1 MSSGQG
7 SQKFQSLPI
16 GMFDSGIGG
25 LTVLHQCLVTM
36 PNEDFVY
43 FGDTARFPYGEK
55 TQGELREYATQIAA
69 FLERVGVKLLVAACY
84 SATAAALPTLQERFA
99 TPILGVVVP
108 GARAAVQ
115 TSRYRRIGVLA
126 TEATVAS
133 GSYPRA
139 IASLDI
145 GAEVHQQAC
154 PGLAAYIQNG
164 DVASHEVL
172 GVVRAC
178 TAPLKERRTDVV
190 IMGCTHYPLISSMLQ
205 RFLGPDVALVDP
217 AAEIAREVTEILRR
231 QGIGRCEEREGEYSF
246 YCTGD
251 PEAFRSV
258 GARFLQLPIDEVRQ
272 VGVAELERMADAKSH
287 AAATS

>member
-1 MSSGQG
+1 MSSGQA
-7 SQKFQSLPI
+7 SQKLQSLPI

-25 LTVLHQCLVTM
+25 LTVLHQCLVAM
-36 PNEDFVY
+36 PSEDFVY

-55 TQGELREYATQIAA
+55 TQGELQENAAQIAA
-69 FLERVGVKLLVAACY
+69 FLERVGVKLLVVACY

-139 IASLDI
+139 IASLDV
-145 GAEVHQQAC
+145 GAEVHQRAC
-154 PGLAAYIQNG
+154 PGLASFIQEG
-164 DVASHEVL
+164 DVASHEV
-172 GVVRAC
+172 VDAVRGF
-178 TAPLKERRTDVV
+178 TAPLKERRIDVV

-205 RFLGPDVALVDP
+205 RFLGPDVTLVDP
-217 AAEIAREVTEILRR
+217 SAEVAREVSEILRR
-231 QGIGRCEEREGEYSF
+231 QGIARREEREGEYSF
-246 YCTGD
+246 FCTGD
-251 PEAFRSV
+251 PGSFRSV
-258 GARFLQLPIDEVRQ
+258 GSRFLQLPIDEVRQ
-272 VGVAELERMADAKSH
+272 VPVAELERTAGGSH
-287 AAATS
+287 ATAIP

>member
-1 MSSGQG
+1 MSPSPG
-7 SQKFQSLPI
+7 SQKLASLPI

-25 LTVLHQCLVTM
+25 LTVLHQCLVAM

-55 TQGELREYATQIAA
+55 SQGELQEYATQIAA
-69 FLERVGVKLLVAACY
+69 FLERLGVKLLVAACY

-99 TPILGVVVP
+99 TPVVGVVMP

-145 GAEVHQQAC
+145 GAEVAQQAC
-154 PGLAAYIQNG
+154 PGLASFIQDG
-164 DVASHEVL
+164 DVASHEV
-172 GVVRAC
+172 VDAVRAF
-178 TAPLKERRTDVV
+178 TAPLKDRRTDVV
-190 IMGCTHYPLISSMLQ
+190 IMGCTHYPLISPMLQ

-217 AAEIAREVTEILRR
+217 TAEIAREVSEILRR
-231 QGIGRCEEREGEYSF
+231 QGIDRREDREGEYSF

-251 PEAFRSV
+251 PEPFRGV
-258 GARFLQLPIDEVRQ
+258 GSRFLQLPIDEVRR
-272 VGVAELERMADAKSH
+272 VPVAELERRAGDER
-287 AAATS
+287 AATRR

>member
-1 MSSGQG
+1 MSPGQRP
-7 SQKFQSLPI
+7 QELRSLPI

-55 TQGELREYATQIAA
+55 SQEQLQEYATQVAT
-69 FLERVGVKLLVAACY
+69 FLDHGGVKLLVAACY
-84 SATAAALPTLQERFA
+84 SATAAALPALQERFA
-99 TPILGVVVP
+99 TPIVGVVMP

-115 TSRYRRIGVLA
+115 SSRYRRIGVLA

-139 IASLDI
+139 VASLDI

-154 PGLAAYIQNG
+154 PGLASFIQAG
-164 DVASHEVL
+164 DVASHEVV
-172 GVVRAC
+172 GAVRAF
-178 TAPLKERRTDVV
+178 TAPLKERRLDVV
-190 IMGCTHYPLISSMLQ
+190 IMGCTHYPLIAPMLQ

-217 AAEIAREVTEILRR
+217 AAEIAREVAEILRR
-231 QGIGRCEEREGEYSF
+231 QGIDRREDREGEYSF
-246 YCTGD
+246 FCTGE
-251 PEAFRSV
+251 PEAFRGV
-258 GARFLQLPIDEVRQ
+258 GSRFLQLPVDEVRR
-272 VGVAELERMADAKSH
+272 VPIAELERLLDEERR
-287 AAATS
+287 AAADR

>member
-1 MSSGQG
+1 VTCPPAKVPRSS
-7 SQKFQSLPI
+7 SRCPSVC
-16 GMFDSGIGG
+16 STRIGG

-55 TQGELREYATQIAA
+55 SQEQLQEYATQIAT

-99 TPILGVVVP
+99 TPILGVVMP

-115 TSRYRRIGVLA
+115 TSRYRRIGILA

-145 GAEVHQQAC
+145 GAEVHQRAVPAC
-154 PGLAAYIQNG
+154 LVHPGRRCRQPRWSTRRAVHGAAG
-164 DVASHEVL
+164 
-172 GVVRAC
+172 
-178 TAPLKERRTDVV
+178 RRRRC
-190 IMGCTHYPLISSMLQ
+190 GHHGLHALPLISPCCSA
-205 RFLGPDVALVDP
+205 FGPDVRSSTRAEVARGVRDP
-217 AAEIAREVTEILRR
+217 AAAGHRAAR
-231 QGIGRCEEREGEYSF
+231 
-246 YCTGD
+246 
-251 PEAFRSV
+251 
-258 GARFLQLPIDEVRQ
+258 GARGRVLLSAPVTRVVPQRGPRFAAPIDECGGARRR
-272 VGVAELERMADAKSH
+272 ARADGRRRARR
-287 AAATS
+287 AIP

>member
-1 MSSGQG
+1 MSSGQD
-7 SQKFQSLPI
+7 SQKLQSLPI

-55 TQGELREYATQIAA
+55 TQGELQEYATQIAA

-99 TPILGVVVP
+99 TPILGVVMP

-145 GAEVHQQAC
+145 GAEVHQRAC
-154 PGLAAYIQNG
+154 PGLASFIQDG
-164 DVASHEVL
+164 DVASHEVMDA
-172 GVVRAC
+172 VRAC
-178 TAPLKERRTDVV
+178 TAPLKERRADVV

-217 AAEIAREVTEILRR
+217 AAEIAREVSEILRR
-231 QGIGRCEEREGEYSF
+231 QGIERREEREGDYSF

-251 PEAFRSV
+251 PESFRSV
-258 GARFLQLPIDEVRQ
+258 GSRFLQLPIDEVRR
-272 VGVAELERMADAKSH
+272 VSLADLERLVDGEID
-287 AAATS
+287 AAAIP

>member
-1 MSSGQG
+1 MSSGVS
-7 SQKFQSLPI
+7 SQKLQSLPI

-55 TQGELREYATQIAA
+55 TQRELQEYATQIAA

-99 TPILGVVVP
+99 TPILGVVMP

-126 TEATVAS
+126 TEATVTS

-145 GAEVHQQAC
+145 GAEVHQRAC
-154 PGLAAYIQNG
+154 PGLASFIQDG
-164 DVASHEVL
+164 DVASHEV
-172 GVVRAC
+172 VDAVRGF
-178 TAPLKERRTDVV
+178 TASLKERRTDVV

-205 RFLGPDVALVDP
+205 RFLGPDVTLVDP
-217 AAEIAREVTEILRR
+217 AAEVAREVTDILRR
-231 QGIGRCEEREGEYSF
+231 QDIGRREEREGEYSF

-251 PEAFRSV
+251 PQAFRGV
-258 GARFLQLPIDEVRQ
+258 GSRFLQLPIDEVRQ
-272 VGVAELERMADAKSH
+272 VPVAELERVADQTSN
-287 AAATS
+287 AAATP